1 MPANKKDGSL
11 KSRKRE
17 RKKPEDTYSIWDS
30 PYTLFDSE
38 YGRMN
43 YKHWCLQEIARL
55 AKRGKFVELL
65 TAPDGDIAL
74 AEIKK

>member
-1 MPANKKDGSL
+1 MPRIRKNGSPESKK
-11 KSRKRE
+11 KE
-17 RKKPEDTYSIWDS
+17 RTKPEDTYSIWDS

-43 YKHWCLQEIARL
+43 YKHWCLKEKERL
-55 AKRGKFVELL
+55 AKKGKFVELL
-65 TAPDGDIAL
+65 TAPDGEIAL